1 MSRVRQ
7 LNIVN
12 TDKTSKMDDERDPGD
27 VFAIPDLWGLSKCVD
42 DLVQPSSL
50 FSTFELPGSF
60 SKFGYD
66 MQSLS

>member
-1 MSRVRQ
+1 
-7 LNIVN
+7 
-12 TDKTSKMDDERDPGD
+12 MDDERDPGD

-60 SKFGYD
+60 STFGYN